1 MNAIL
6 FAAVL
11 CVCSVCFA
19 SYLCILDGNNVR
31 SSARL
36 LLQSQLFMHTMSPL
50 VLISLDMLNERIR
63 ALRLAKGLTL
73 QQVGDVFGIS
83 RASVSAWES
92 GLAKPDATKLVRL
105 AELLETSLSNLLE
118 GSDGADSPGEVE
130 ALNTVVPFI
139 RWDLIEKNSR
149 AQNPSQ
155 HVNVSHSNP
164 PMGSFATR
172 LIAPADWSWQPGPI
186 PAGAILII
194 SPCKVARSGKISL
207 ISSPEHALQLAT
219 LQRDKS
225 AFTSTNHLENGASLQ
240 IKAAGANVYGEVLE
254 WQLQCKVIC

>member
-1 MNAIL
+1 
-6 FAAVL
+6 
-11 CVCSVCFA
+11 
-19 SYLCILDGNNVR
+19 
-31 SSARL
+31 
-36 LLQSQLFMHTMSPL
+36 
-50 VLISLDMLNERIR
+50 MLNERIR

-92 GLAKPDATKLVRL
+92 GVAKPDANKLVRL
-105 AELLETSLSNLLE
+105 AELLETSLSILLD
-118 GSDGADSPGEVE
+118 GSDGADSPREVE
-130 ALNTVVPFI
+130 ALSNIVPFI
-139 RWDLIEKNSR
+139 RWDLIEKNSN

-155 HVNVSHSNP
+155 DIKVAHSNP

-172 LIAPADWSWQPGPI
+172 LIAPADWGWQPGPI

-194 SPCKVARSGKISL
+194 SPCKVARTGKISL

-225 AFTSTNHLENGASLQ
+225 AFISTNHLENGAPLL
-240 IKAAGANVYGEVLE
+240 IKASAATVYGEVIE
-254 WQLQCKVIC
+254 WQLQSIVVC